1 MTIRRPLYYIS
12 IAFAAAILVRHYFG
26 AGVAGGMT
34 AGLAIV
40 WRMSEGSGCRGWRNA
55 GIRGADWQSSG
66 RKRLGM
72 QRRTALPLMIL
83 LSFSAGLA
91 SVLIC
96 DHHLAADPV
105 RACFGQEAVMVG
117 VVRQPEYYRDS
128 KGQRLVRI
136 ETELKAIGE
145 ERVGEGASKILLT
158 ADLEDAGDA
167 GRGPSL
173 AAFPPG
179 SVIRFSGELK
189 EPEGKRN
196 PNCFDY
202 KLYLKTRGIQATV
215 RTEDLEVLALRLREL
230 REWNESA
237 GRVAP
242 TGAPTLAGRLFLLR
256 ERYLERIE
264 ANAGEETAGLIRAML
279 FGQKG
284 ELDDDVEEVFQHNG
298 TAHILAVSGLH
309 VGMLYGAAC
318 LLWDLLA
325 GMAPGA
331 FGARRGKRFS

>member
-145 ERVGEGASKILLT
+145 ERVGEGAST
-158 ADLEDAGDA
+158 
-167 GRGPSL
+167 
-173 AAFPPG
+173 PG